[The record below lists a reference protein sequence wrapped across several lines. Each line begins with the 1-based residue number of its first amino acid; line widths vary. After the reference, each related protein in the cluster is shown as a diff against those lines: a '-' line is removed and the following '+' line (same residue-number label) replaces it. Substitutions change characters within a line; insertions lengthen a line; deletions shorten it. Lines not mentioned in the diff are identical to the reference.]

1 MSDKKSRNVFV
12 ITWVSLIVGLMLMSS
27 CGTSSYYHVGTGYPA
42 KKTCGGLIS
51 SHPQY

>member
-1 MSDKKSRNVFV
+1 MSERKSKNVFV
-12 ITWVSLIVGLMLMSS
+12 ITWISLVIGLMMMSS
-27 CGTSSYYHVGTGYPA
+27 CGTSYYHVGTGYPA